1 MLPNDIAQA
10 RIDLAA
16 WRKNPIWRFRSM
28 KLRDKLSRAS
38 NRTTD

>member
-28 KLRDKLSRAS
+28 KDEIG
-38 NRTTD
+38 